1 MVSKDVER
9 AVRYY
14 KEAALNGFADA
25 QANYGLSLSLSL
37 SLWNTRT
44 HTHTL
49 SLSCFLPSLLH
60 YHSYIAYCLQHGIG
74 TPIDLKESIKMY
86 EKAAA
91 QKQRDAITNLGLCYE
106 EGIGVCVC
114 M

>member
-25 QANYGLSLSLSL
+25 QANYGLSLSH

-49 SLSCFLPSLLH
+49 SLMFLAFSLTL
-60 YHSYIAYCLQHGIG
+60 SFIAYCLQHGIG
-74 TPIDLKESIKMY
+74 TPIDLKESIRMY

-91 QKQRDAITNLGLCYE
+91 QKQRDAMTNLGLCYE
-106 EGIGVCVC
+106 EGVGVYVC